1 MEVPAPHPGGVH
13 GFFASY
19 FTGPTAGSLIDMN
32 PSPLAISPELVA
44 LLKRHNML
52 RNLLRHQ
59 LVDDCVQHVTVS
71 SKEREQLL
79 QRYRQSNGLDA
90 DAPLEE
96 HLQSRGLSEADL
108 YWQLELPIRRN
119 RFALERFKPKAEQ
132 RFLERKNNLDR
143 VVYSLLRLKN
153 PHLANEL
160 YLQIA
165 EGESTFTELAAM
177 HSEGNEKQ
185 TKGIVGPTP
194 LNQAHPIL
202 VEKLR
207 STAPGQLMEPFRI
220 QDWTLIA
227 RLERYLPAQF
237 DQAMEVQMCNELFE
251 KWINEELPPMVARI
265 MSSVSTDP
273 AA

>member
-1 MEVPAPHPGGVH
+1 M
-13 GFFASY
+13 
-19 FTGPTAGSLIDMN
+19 TDMT
-32 PSPLAISPELVA
+32 PSSLAISPELVA

-52 RNLLRHQ
+52 RSLLVHQ
-59 LVDDCVQHVTVS
+59 LVDDCVQNVTIS
-71 SKEREQLL
+71 SEEREQLL
-79 QRYRQSNGLDA
+79 QRYRQSQGLDA

-96 HLQSRGLSEADL
+96 HLLSRGLSEADL
-108 YWQLELPIRRN
+108 CWQLELPLRRN

-153 PHLANEL
+153 HDLANEL

-165 EGESTFTELAAM
+165 EGESTFSELAAM

-185 TKGIVGPTP
+185 TKGIVGPAP

-220 QDWTLIA
+220 NEWTLLA

-251 KWINEELPPMVARI
+251 DWIQEELPPMVTQI